1 LAEGERFFLFFCD
14 LIQIFTTHIP
24 VMNKGCE
31 RGKTDYAF
39 LKYEIKFD
47 GFVKS
52 PSTGLR
58 LSAPACVANADRSG
72 ARGRQAVKPRLGAEV
87 ATL

>member
-1 LAEGERFFLFFCD
+1 MFYCN

-31 RGKTDYAF
+31 RGKTDYTF

-52 PSTGLR
+52 PLTGLC
-58 LSAPACVANADRSG
+58 LSAPACVAHADR
-72 ARGRQAVKPRLGAEV
+72 RGTRGQAVKPRLGVEV
-87 ATL
+87 